1 MTWRLD
7 LTPGDADHDRH
18 KRVGTA
24 LTPSAF
30 GYESYLATEGIVEAL
45 NTALALGKPLLV
57 SGAPGSG
64 KTRLAYW
71 AAWRL
76 GLMRD
81 GGASGPY
88 GDPEPEVFR
97 FDVKST
103 SKGEDLL
110 YHYDAIG
117 HFRASSVTGKGGPD
131 TIPVQ
136 DFIELRELGWG
147 IALASGLDGA
157 TSNLQMRDFLMDKLP
172 FDSPRMSVVLVDE
185 IDKAPKDVPNDL
197 LRAFDEMSFKIPE
210 LGRSAEIRGS
220 RAIRPLVIVT
230 TNNERALP
238 EAFLR
243 RCCFLHIDFPG
254 VEQMRKIV
262 ASQLREGW
270 SDSTLAGDAIRLVL
284 ALRTPDFPVRKPP
297 GLSDLLDYLLSLRSR
312 GARPDDRLR
321 SLPYAR
327 AEAATVLGKDKDDP
341 ALIEGAFNKIAAER

>member
-1 MTWRLD
+1 MGWRLD
-7 LTPGDADHDRH
+7 PVPSSADRDRH
-18 KRVGTA
+18 RRIDPA

-30 GYESYLATEGIVEAL
+30 DHESYLATEQIVEAL

-57 SGAPGSG
+57 SGAPGAG

-76 GLMRD
+76 GLWRNGGSPGRD
-81 GGASGPY
+81 GGV
-88 GDPEPEVFR
+88 EPEVFR

-103 SKGEDLL
+103 TKGEDLL

-117 HFRASSVTGKGGPD
+117 HFRASTIKDPDGPA
-131 TIPVQ
+131 TIPAR

-147 IALASGLDGA
+147 VALAAGLDGA
-157 TSNLQMRDFLMDKLP
+157 SADIGMRAFLQDKLP
-172 FDSPRMSVVLVDE
+172 SDAPRMSVVLVDE

-197 LRAFDEMSFKIPE
+197 LRAFDEMSFKVPE
-210 LGRSAEIRGS
+210 LGRTAEIRGNRS
-220 RAIRPLVIVT
+220 LRPLVIVT

-254 VEQMRKIV
+254 VEQMRRIV

-270 SDSTLAGDAIRLVL
+270 SDSTLAGDVIRLVL
-284 ALRTPDFPVRKPP
+284 ALRSPDFPVRKQP
-297 GLSDLLDYLLSLRSR
+297 GVSDLLDYLFSLRSR
-312 GARPDDRLR
+312 GATPDSRFRAL
-321 SLPYAR
+321 SFAR
-327 AEAATVLGKDKDDP
+327 AEAVTVLGKDKEDR
-341 ALIEGAFNKIAAER
+341 ASIEAAFDQIARES